1 MSLVR
6 CCEGRV
12 PVAERRGEGTNCQR
26 RLTRIASSLKPAMQE
41 GEGVKLH
48 LLIDTSVWLDL
59 AKDYRQLPI
68 LDALSAMSKADELTL
83 ILPRIVVDEFERNK
97 ERVIAE
103 SKRSLSSHFKL
114 VREAIV
120 QFAPAGFYSSIDRSS
135 PIPVLSP
142 KRT

>member
-1 MSLVR
+1 MPGLHRPCASRAPAGLDPTPGTAVGSRRTYDAPSAARALPEPGWCLEPGSWHRLRPVGEALVVGRRQTMPLVR

-26 RLTRIASSLKPAMQE
+26 RLTRIASSPKPAMQE

-68 LDALSAMSKADELTL
+68 LD
-83 ILPRIVVDEFERNK
+83 
-97 ERVIAE
+97 
-103 SKRSLSSHFKL
+103 
-114 VREAIV
+114 
-120 QFAPAGFYSSIDRSS
+120 
-135 PIPVLSP
+135 VL
-142 KRT
+142 